1 MDFTVEEAIDNGAII
16 KVIGVGGGGSNAI
29 NHMIAEGVGG
39 VEFIVANTDVQALEK
54 SQADTKIQIGPKL
67 TGGLGAGSNP
77 ERGTKAAEE
86 STEAISDALKGADM
100 VVITAG
106 MGGGTGNG
114 AAPVVARIAKEQGAL
129 TVAVV
134 TRPFQWEGPKRARY
148 AAEGLQALSESVDS
162 LIVITNER
170 LKDRIDLRTPL
181 SEAFRVVD
189 EVVAQGV
196 RGISELITNPG
207 FINLDFADVKTVMQD
222 AGPALM
228 GVGQASGETR
238 AADATK
244 QAISSPLLEVDMA
257 GAEDVLL
264 NITGGPDM
272 SLFEAQTASEV
283 ISQEAGRDVNVI
295 FGTSIDENLEDSIRV
310 TVIATGLQKA
320 VTERLEKKNTSASAA
335 TKPASSVFG
344 NAAGNT
350 QQQVPN
356 TTPKSNPINPNA
368 GSNFTPAPEQP
379 MNQQPVKRNDPF
391 ADWNI
396 ADNNKN
402 AFTDDKRFDGVEK
415 QSFDVFKS
423 PAQNDNNLDLGN
435 NSQDDL
441 DNPPF
446 FKKR

>member
-1 MDFTVEEAIDNGAII
+1 MDFSIDDAQQAGAII
-16 KVIGVGGGGSNAI
+16 KVIGVGGGGSNAV
-29 NHMIAEGVGG
+29 NHMIEEGVSG
-39 VEFIVANTDVQALEK
+39 VEFIVANTDVQALDK
-54 SQADTKIQIGPKL
+54 SKADTKIQIGPKL

-86 STEAISDALKGADM
+86 SSEAIASAMTGADM

-134 TRPFQWEGPKRARY
+134 TRPFKWEGPKRGRY

-181 SEAFRVVD
+181 SEAFKVVD

-264 NITGGPDM
+264 NITGGLDM

-283 ISQEAGRDVNVI
+283 ISQEAGHDVNVI

-310 TVIATGLQKA
+310 TVIATGLQN
-320 VTERLEKKNTSASAA
+320 VTEKPKMTENTAASAA
-335 TKPASSVFG
+335 NVFGSNVNTSSTTNTNEAPINNSVFEKPAPS
-344 NAAGNT
+344 NDA
-350 QQQVPN
+350 
-356 TTPKSNPINPNA
+356 PKPTMA
-368 GSNFTPAPEQP
+368 Q
-379 MNQQPVKRNDPF
+379 NDPF

-396 ADNNKN
+396 TNDTKDV
-402 AFTDDKRFDGVEK
+402 FSEEKRFDDVQK
-415 QSFDVFKS
+415 QSFDVFNTPTS
-423 PAQNDNNLDLGN
+423 SASVDLSND
-435 NSQDDL
+435 DDN
-441 DNPPF
+441 DQPPF

>member
-1 MDFTVEEAIDNGAII
+1 MDFSIDDAQQAGAII
-16 KVIGVGGGGSNAI
+16 KVIGVGGGGSNAV
-29 NHMIAEGVGG
+29 NHMIEEGVSG
-39 VEFIVANTDVQALEK
+39 VEFIVANTDVQALDK
-54 SQADTKIQIGPKL
+54 SKADTKIQIGPKL

-86 STEAISDALKGADM
+86 SSEAIASAMTGADM

-134 TRPFQWEGPKRARY
+134 TRPFKWEGPKRGRY

-181 SEAFRVVD
+181 SEAFKVVD

-264 NITGGPDM
+264 NITGGLDM

-283 ISQEAGRDVNVI
+283 ISQEAGHDVNVI

-310 TVIATGLQKA
+310 TVIATGLQN
-320 VTERLEKKNTSASAA
+320 VTEKPKMTENTAASAA
-335 TKPASSVFG
+335 NVFGSNVNTSSTTNTNEAPINNSVFEKPAPS
-344 NAAGNT
+344 NAASKPT
-350 QQQVPN
+350 MAQ
-356 TTPKSNPINPNA
+356 
-368 GSNFTPAPEQP
+368 
-379 MNQQPVKRNDPF
+379 NDPF

-396 ADNNKN
+396 TNDTKDV
-402 AFTDDKRFDGVEK
+402 FSEEKRFDDVQK
-415 QSFDVFKS
+415 QSFDVFNTPTS
-423 PAQNDNNLDLGN
+423 SASVDLSND
-435 NSQDDL
+435 DDN
-441 DNPPF
+441 DQPPF

>member
-1 MDFTVEEAIDNGAII
+1 MDFSIDDAQQAGAII
-16 KVIGVGGGGSNAI
+16 KVIGVGGGGSNAV
-29 NHMIAEGVGG
+29 NHMIEEGVSG
-39 VEFIVANTDVQALEK
+39 VEFIVANTDVQALDK
-54 SQADTKIQIGPKL
+54 SKADTKIQIGPKL

-86 STEAISDALKGADM
+86 SSEAIASAMTGADM

-134 TRPFQWEGPKRARY
+134 TRPFKWEGPKRGRY

-181 SEAFRVVD
+181 SEAFKVVD

-264 NITGGPDM
+264 NITGGLDM

-283 ISQEAGRDVNVI
+283 ISQEAGHDVNVI

-310 TVIATGLQKA
+310 TVIATGLQN
-320 VTERLEKKNTSASAA
+320 VTEKPKMTENTATSAANVFGSNVSTSSTTNEAPVNNNSVFE
-335 TKPASSVFG
+335 KPA
-344 NAAGNT
+344 
-350 QQQVPN
+350 P
-356 TTPKSNPINPNA
+356 SNVTSKPTMA
-368 GSNFTPAPEQP
+368 Q
-379 MNQQPVKRNDPF
+379 NDPF

-396 ADNNKN
+396 TNDTKDV
-402 AFTDDKRFDGVEK
+402 FSEEKRFDDVQK
-415 QSFDVFKS
+415 QSFDVFNTPTS
-423 PAQNDNNLDLGN
+423 SASVDLSND
-435 NSQDDL
+435 DDN
-441 DNPPF
+441 DQPPF

>member
-1 MDFTVEEAIDNGAII
+1 MDFSIDDAQETGAII
-16 KVIGVGGGGSNAI
+16 KVIGVGGGGSNAV
-29 NHMIAEGVGG
+29 NHMIEEGVSG
-39 VEFIVANTDVQALEK
+39 VEFIVANTDVQALDK
-54 SQADTKIQIGPKL
+54 SKADIKIQIGPKL

-86 STEAISDALKGADM
+86 SSEAIATAISGADM

-134 TRPFQWEGPKRARY
+134 TRPFKWEGPKRGRF

-181 SEAFRVVD
+181 SEAFKVVD

-244 QAISSPLLEVDMA
+244 QAISSPLLEVDMS

-264 NITGGPDM
+264 NITGGLDM

-283 ISQEAGRDVNVI
+283 IAQEAGREVNVI
-295 FGTSIDENLEDSIRV
+295 FGTSIDEDLGDSIRV
-310 TVIATGLQKA
+310 TVIATGLQN
-320 VTERLEKKNTSASAA
+320 VTADVANKKPAA
-335 TKPASSVFG
+335 TPKANAAKIFGSANTNTNSSSQNSSVFE
-344 NAAGNT
+344 
-350 QQQVPN
+350 
-356 TTPKSNPINPNA
+356 K
-368 GSNFTPAPEQP
+368 PATE
-379 MNQQPVKRNDPF
+379 PVKSTTSAPKNDPF

-396 ADNNKN
+396 TGAPKD
-402 AFTDDKRFDGVEK
+402 AFTEDDRFDDIQK
-415 QSFDVFKS
+415 QSFDVFNTPTS
-423 PAQNDNNLDLGN
+423 NEPSVDFSNNEDDNE
-435 NSQDDL
+435 Q
-441 DNPPF
+441 PPF

>member
-1 MDFTVEEAIDNGAII
+1 MDFSIDDTQEAGAII
-16 KVIGVGGGGSNAI
+16 KVIGVGGGGSNAV
-29 NHMIAEGVGG
+29 NHMIEEGVGG
-39 VEFIVANTDVQALEK
+39 VEFIVANTDVQALDK
-54 SQADTKIQIGPKL
+54 SKADTKIQIGPKL

-86 STEAISDALKGADM
+86 STEDIANALAGADM

-134 TRPFQWEGPKRARY
+134 TRPFKWEGPKRGRF

-181 SEAFRVVD
+181 SEAFKVVD

-244 QAISSPLLEVDMA
+244 QAISSPLLEVDMS

-264 NITGGPDM
+264 NITGGLDM

-295 FGTSIDENLEDSIRV
+295 FGTSIDEDLGDSIRV
-310 TVIATGLQKA
+310 TVIATGLQSTNDKSKQS
-320 VTERLEKKNTSASAA
+320 VTKNVAPAASVFGTATTTESAA
-335 TKPASSVFG
+335 PSSSASSVFEKP
-344 NAAGNT
+344 AT
-350 QQQVPN
+350 
-356 TTPKSNPINPNA
+356 S
-368 GSNFTPAPEQP
+368 SPAPKVTPTQS
-379 MNQQPVKRNDPF
+379 DPF

-396 ADNNKN
+396 GGTTKD
-402 AFTDDKRFDGVEK
+402 AFAEDDRFDGVQK
-415 QSFDVFKS
+415 QSFDVFNTPS
-423 PAQNDNNLDLGN
+423 SSAAVDLGN
-435 NSQDDL
+435 DD
-441 DNPPF
+441 DTDQPPF

>member
-1 MDFTVEEAIDNGAII
+1 MDFSIDDAQEAGAII
-16 KVIGVGGGGSNAI
+16 KVIGVGGGGSNAV
-29 NHMIAEGVGG
+29 NHMIEEGVNG
-39 VEFIVANTDVQALEK
+39 VEFIVANTDVQALDK
-54 SQADTKIQIGPKL
+54 SKADIKIQIGPKL

-86 STEAISDALKGADM
+86 SAEDIAAALAGADM

-134 TRPFQWEGPKRARY
+134 TRPFKWEGPKRGRF

-181 SEAFRVVD
+181 SEAFKVVD

-244 QAISSPLLEVDMA
+244 QAISSPLLEVDMS

-264 NITGGPDM
+264 NITGGLDM

-283 ISQEAGRDVNVI
+283 IAQEAGREVNVI
-295 FGTSIDENLEDSIRV
+295 FGTSIDENLGDSIRV
-310 TVIATGLQKA
+310 TVIATGLQK
-320 VTERLEKKNTSASAA
+320 SASEAA
-335 TKPASSVFG
+335 TKQPAQKTKPANLFGTSSADAAQAAATNSVFEKPVAD
-344 NAAGNT
+344 NVQTHPTPT
-350 QQQVPN
+350 Q
-356 TTPKSNPINPNA
+356 
-368 GSNFTPAPEQP
+368 
-379 MNQQPVKRNDPF
+379 NDPF
-391 ADWNI
+391 ADWNMSG
-396 ADNNKN
+396 ASKD
-402 AFTDDKRFDGVEK
+402 AFAEDERFDGVQK
-415 QSFDVFKS
+415 QTFDVFNTPTTNQAPVDFS
-423 PAQNDNNLDLGN
+423 NAEDE
-435 NSQDDL
+435 DDQ
-441 DNPPF
+441 PPF

>member
-1 MDFTVEEAIDNGAII
+1 MDFSIDDAQQAGAII
-16 KVIGVGGGGSNAI
+16 KVIGVGGGGSNAV
-29 NHMIAEGVGG
+29 NHMIEEGVSG
-39 VEFIVANTDVQALEK
+39 VEFIVANTDVQALDK
-54 SQADTKIQIGPKL
+54 SKADTKIQIGPKL

-86 STEAISDALKGADM
+86 SSEAIASAMTGADM

-134 TRPFQWEGPKRARY
+134 TRPFKWEGPKRGRY

-181 SEAFRVVD
+181 SEAFKVVD

-264 NITGGPDM
+264 NITGGLDM

-283 ISQEAGRDVNVI
+283 ISQEAGHDVNVI

-310 TVIATGLQKA
+310 TVIATGLQN
-320 VTERLEKKNTSASAA
+320 VTEKPKMTENTAASAA
-335 TKPASSVFG
+335 NVFGSNVSTSSTTNTNEAPINNSVFEKPAPS
-344 NAAGNT
+344 NAA
-350 QQQVPN
+350 
-356 TTPKSNPINPNA
+356 PKPTMA
-368 GSNFTPAPEQP
+368 Q
-379 MNQQPVKRNDPF
+379 NDPF

-396 ADNNKN
+396 TNDTKDV
-402 AFTDDKRFDGVEK
+402 FSEEKRFDDVQK
-415 QSFDVFKS
+415 QSFDVFNTPTS
-423 PAQNDNNLDLGN
+423 SASVDLSND
-435 NSQDDL
+435 DDN
-441 DNPPF
+441 DQPPF

>member
-1 MDFTVEEAIDNGAII
+1 MDFSIDDAQQAGAII
-16 KVIGVGGGGSNAI
+16 KVIGVGGGGSNAV
-29 NHMIAEGVGG
+29 NHMIEEGVSG
-39 VEFIVANTDVQALEK
+39 VEFIVANTDVQALDK
-54 SQADTKIQIGPKL
+54 SKADTKIQIGPKL

-86 STEAISDALKGADM
+86 SSEAIASAMTGADM

-134 TRPFQWEGPKRARY
+134 TRPFKWEGPKRGRY

-181 SEAFRVVD
+181 SEAFKVVD

-264 NITGGPDM
+264 NITGGLDM

-283 ISQEAGRDVNVI
+283 ISQEAGHDVNVI

-310 TVIATGLQKA
+310 TVIATGLQN
-320 VTERLEKKNTSASAA
+320 VTEKPKMTENTATSAANVFGSNVSTSSTTNEA
-335 TKPASSVFG
+335 PVNNNSVFEKPVSS
-344 NAAGNT
+344 N
-350 QQQVPN
+350 V
-356 TTPKSNPINPNA
+356 TPKPTMA
-368 GSNFTPAPEQP
+368 Q
-379 MNQQPVKRNDPF
+379 NDPF

-396 ADNNKN
+396 TNDTKDV
-402 AFTDDKRFDGVEK
+402 FSEEKRFDDVQK
-415 QSFDVFKS
+415 QSFDVFNTPTS
-423 PAQNDNNLDLGN
+423 SASVDLSND
-435 NSQDDL
+435 DDN
-441 DNPPF
+441 DQPPF

>member
-1 MDFTVEEAIDNGAII
+1 MDFSIDDAQEAGAII
-16 KVIGVGGGGSNAI
+16 KVIGVGGGGSNAV
-29 NHMIAEGVGG
+29 NHMIEEGVNG
-39 VEFIVANTDVQALEK
+39 VEFIVANTDVQALDK
-54 SQADTKIQIGPKL
+54 SKADIKIQIGPKL

-86 STEAISDALKGADM
+86 SAEDIAAALAGADM

-134 TRPFQWEGPKRARY
+134 TRPFKWEGPKRGRF

-181 SEAFRVVD
+181 SEAFKVVD

-244 QAISSPLLEVDMA
+244 QAISSPLLEVDMS

-264 NITGGPDM
+264 NITGGLDM

-283 ISQEAGRDVNVI
+283 IAQEAGREVNVI
-295 FGTSIDENLEDSIRV
+295 FGTSIDENLGDSIRV
-310 TVIATGLQKA
+310 TVIATGLQK
-320 VTERLEKKNTSASAA
+320 SASEAA
-335 TKPASSVFG
+335 TKQPAQKTKPANLFGTPSADAAQAAATNSVFEKPVAD
-344 NAAGNT
+344 NVQMHPTPT
-350 QQQVPN
+350 Q
-356 TTPKSNPINPNA
+356 
-368 GSNFTPAPEQP
+368 
-379 MNQQPVKRNDPF
+379 NDPF
-391 ADWNI
+391 ADWNMSG
-396 ADNNKN
+396 ASKD
-402 AFTDDKRFDGVEK
+402 AFAEDERFDGVQK
-415 QSFDVFKS
+415 QTFDVFNTPTTNQAPVDFS
-423 PAQNDNNLDLGN
+423 NAEDE
-435 NSQDDL
+435 DDQ
-441 DNPPF
+441 PPF

>member
-1 MDFTVEEAIDNGAII
+1 MDFSIDDAQESGAII
-16 KVIGVGGGGSNAI
+16 KVIGVGGGGSNAV
-29 NHMIAEGVGG
+29 NHMIEEGVSG
-39 VEFIVANTDVQALEK
+39 VEFIVANTDVQALDK
-54 SQADTKIQIGPKL
+54 SKADVKIQIGPKL

-86 STEAISDALKGADM
+86 SSEDIASALSGADM

-134 TRPFQWEGPKRARY
+134 TRPFRWEGPKRGRF

-181 SEAFRVVD
+181 SEAFKVVD

-244 QAISSPLLEVDMA
+244 QAISSPLLEVDMS

-264 NITGGPDM
+264 NITGGLDM

-283 ISQEAGRDVNVI
+283 IAQEAGREVNVI
-295 FGTSIDENLEDSIRV
+295 FGTSIDEELGDSIRV
-310 TVIATGLQKA
+310 TVIATGLQKLA
-320 VTERLEKKNTSASAA
+320 TDVSQKQSSAPKANAA
-335 TKPASSVFG
+335 SVFG
-344 NAAGNT
+344 VNSQNNQT
-350 QQQVPN
+350 QEVVAPQPKTSVFESSNNN
-356 TTPKSNPINPNA
+356 TT
-368 GSNFTPAPEQP
+368 TQT
-379 MNQQPVKRNDPF
+379 VKPTTNDPF

-396 ADNNKN
+396 SGESKD
-402 AFTDDKRFDGVEK
+402 AFAEDKRFDGVQK
-415 QSFDVFKS
+415 QSFDVFNTPTANQGTVDFS
-423 PAQNDNNLDLGN
+423 NVEDDNE
-435 NSQDDL
+435 Q
-441 DNPPF
+441 PPF